1 MSREKTKPEAVQTT
15 GHSWD
20 GDLQEFNNPLPRW
33 WLWSFYATVVFALV
47 YWFMYPSWPVGN
59 DYLKGLASVS
69 YTAED
74 GSEVETHWNTRSLLM
89 REMQEAEAD
98 QAQYLEQLQTANYQ
112 QIAPDPSQSSFAY
125 SRAKVLF
132 ADNCAACHQE
142 GGAGVI
148 GMYPNLADDAW
159 LWGGSH
165 QAIEQTVRQG
175 RRGFMPAFGQSLNG
189 EQLDAV
195 ASYVLSLSGHE
206 VETAAAEQGR
216 EIFNGPTGGCF
227 YCHTTEGT
235 GLESQGAADLTDSVW
250 TVADVPGAD
259 TIEAKLAAV
268 RGVVRDGVTREMP
281 GWGGRLSETEIKILT
296 FYVHELGGGS

>member
-47 YWFMYPSWPVGN
+47 YWFMYPSWPVGK

-69 YTAED
+69 YTADD
-74 GSEVETHWNTRSLLM
+74 GSEVTTHWNTRSLLM
-89 REMQEAEAD
+89 REMQEAEAE
-98 QAQYLEQLQTANYQ
+98 QSHYLEQLRTANYS
-112 QIAPDPSQSSFAY
+112 QIESDPTQSSFAY

-142 GGAGVI
+142 GGAGVV

-165 QAIEQTVRQG
+165 EDIEQTIRQG
-175 RRGFMPAFGQSLNG
+175 RRGFMPAFGDSLDN
-189 EQLDAV
+189 EQLNAV

-206 VETAAAEQGR
+206 VQADLAEQGR

-227 YCHTTEGT
+227 YCHTSEGT
-235 GLESQGAADLTDSVW
+235 GLASQGAANLTDSVW
-250 TVADVPGAD
+250 TIADVPGAAD
-259 TIEAKLAAV
+259 LQDKLAAV
-268 RGVVRDGVTREMP
+268 RSVVRDGVTREMP
-281 GWGGRLSETEIKILT
+281 AWAGRLSETEIKILT

>member
-33 WLWSFYATVVFALV
+33 WLWAFYATVVFALI
-47 YWFMYPSWPVGN
+47 YWFMYPTWPIGSG
-59 DYLKGLASVS
+59 YTKGLATVT

-74 GSEVETHWNTRSLLM
+74 GSEVTSHWNTRALFM
-89 REMQEAEAD
+89 REMQEAEAE
-98 QAQYLEQLQTANYQ
+98 QAQYLEQLQGADYAT
-112 QIAPDPSQSSFAY
+112 IAEDPTQSSFAY

-165 QAIEQTVRQG
+165 EAIEETIRAG
-175 RRGFMPAFGQSLNG
+175 RRGFMPGFGESMND
-189 EQLDAV
+189 EQLTAV
-195 ASYVLSLSGHE
+195 ASYVLSMSGHE
-206 VETAAAEQGR
+206 VDEELASEGR

-227 YCHTTEGT
+227 YCHAQDGT
-235 GLESQGAADLTDSVW
+235 GLESQGAANLTDSVW

-259 TIEAKLAAV
+259 TLEQKLAEV
-268 RGVVRDGVTREMP
+268 REVVRDGITREMP
-281 GWGGRLSETEIKILT
+281 GWSGRLSETEIKILT

>member
-33 WLWSFYATVVFALV
+33 WLWAFYATVVFALV
-47 YWFMYPSWPVGN
+47 YWFIYPSWPVGG
-59 DYLKGLASVS
+59 DYTKGLSSVS

-74 GSEVETHWNTRSLLM
+74 GSEVTTHWNTRSLFM
-89 REMQEAEAD
+89 REMQEAEAE
-98 QAQYLEQLQTANYQ
+98 QAQYLEQLQGADYAA
-112 QIAPDPSQSSFAY
+112 IAEDPTQSSFAY

-165 QAIEQTVRQG
+165 ASIEETIRQG
-175 RRGFMPAFGQSLNG
+175 RRGFMPAFEESMSD
-189 EQLDAV
+189 EQLTAV
-195 ASYVLSLSGHE
+195 ASYVLSMSGHE
-206 VETAAAEQGR
+206 VDEGLAEEGR

-227 YCHTTEGT
+227 YCHAQDGT
-235 GLESQGAADLTDSVW
+235 GRESQGAANLTDSVW
-250 TVADVPGAD
+250 TIAEVPGAD
-259 TIEAKLAAV
+259 TLQQKLSEVREVV
-268 RGVVRDGVTREMP
+268 RGGVSREMP
-281 GWGGRLSETEIKILT
+281 AWSGRLSETEIKILT